1 MPERNCELLLR
12 QIADEEE
19 IQFLSEAAAQLGIP
33 IEQLTKETIE
43 KHITDRTRPKTM
55 TGTVQSFRRPY
66 NPGRPKPDEGLNSE

>member
-1 MPERNCELLLR
+1 MPERNCELLLQ
-12 QIADEEE
+12 QIADEED
-19 IQFLSEAAAQLGIP
+19 ITFLSEAAAQLGIP

-66 NPGRPKPDEGLNSE
+66 SPSRNRTDEGLKSE